1 MIGLMLNKQYPYAFM
16 NPLLIGTILVM
27 GLILVL
33 DVEVV
38 VFQKS
43 AQILSDL
50 LTPAS

>member
-1 MIGLMLNKQYPYAFM
+1 M
-16 NPLLIGTILVM
+16 NSMLIGMIRVT

-33 DVEVV
+33 DVEVA